1 MEGDSPSV
9 SAKPLNG
16 SMIREKA
23 LDARKE
29 IMALIKAIIW
39 DIGGVLMRTE
49 DPTPRAELAAE
60 LGLRREKLVELVFGG
75 DQGRQAQIGT
85 LTQKELWDF
94 VRSELRLESD
104 DYPDLEQRFFGGDV
118 LDRKLVDFIR
128 TLKPAYKTGI
138 ISNAWSELPDILE
151 EWGILDAFDV
161 VVGSGDVGIMKPD
174 PRIFQLAL
182 ERLTVAPEESV
193 FVDDF
198 IENVEC
204 ARELGIQAIHFQ
216 SREQML
222 RELHNLLNN

>member
-1 MEGDSPSV
+1 MVGFFRV
-9 SAKPLNG
+9 
-16 SMIREKA
+16 KA

-29 IMALIKAIIW
+29 IMALIKAIVW

-60 LGLRREKLVELVFGG
+60 LGLRREELVELVFGG
-75 DQGRQAQIGT
+75 KQGRQAQIGA

-94 VRSELRLESD
+94 VRSELKLESD
-104 DYPDLEQRFFGGDV
+104 DYPDLERRFFGGDI
-118 LDRKLVDFIR
+118 LDRKLVNFVR

-161 VVGSGDVGIMKPD
+161 VVGSGDEGVMKPD
-174 PRIFQLAL
+174 PRIFQIAL
-182 ERLTVAPEESV
+182 DQLSVAPEESV

-198 IENVEC
+198 IENVES
-204 ARELGIQAIHFQ
+204 ARNLGMQAVHFE
-216 SREQML
+216 SREQTL
-222 RELHNLLNN
+222 RELQKLLNI

>member
-1 MEGDSPSV
+1 MVGFFRV
-9 SAKPLNG
+9 
-16 SMIREKA
+16 KA

-29 IMALIKAIIW
+29 IMALIKAIVW

-60 LGLRREKLVELVFGG
+60 LGLRREELVELVFGG
-75 DQGRQAQIGT
+75 KQGRQAQIGA

-94 VRSELRLESD
+94 VRSELKLESD
-104 DYPDLEQRFFGGDV
+104 DYPDLELRFFGGDI
-118 LDRKLVDFIR
+118 LDRKLVDFVR

-161 VVGSGDVGIMKPD
+161 VVGSGDEGVMKPD
-174 PRIFQLAL
+174 PRIFQIAL
-182 ERLTVAPEESV
+182 DQLSVAPEESV

-198 IENVEC
+198 IENVES
-204 ARELGIQAIHFQ
+204 ARNLGMQAVHFE
-216 SREQML
+216 SREQTL
-222 RELHNLLNN
+222 RELQKLLNI

>member
-1 MEGDSPSV
+1 MVGFFRV
-9 SAKPLNG
+9 
-16 SMIREKA
+16 KA

-29 IMALIKAIIW
+29 IMALIKAIVW

-60 LGLRREKLVELVFGG
+60 LGLRREELVELVFGG
-75 DQGRQAQIGT
+75 KQGRQAQIGA

-94 VRSELRLESD
+94 VRSELKLESN
-104 DYPDLEQRFFGGDV
+104 DYPDLERRFFGGDI
-118 LDRKLVDFIR
+118 LDRKLVDFVR

-161 VVGSGDVGIMKPD
+161 VVGSGDEGVMKPD
-174 PRIFQLAL
+174 PRIFQIAL
-182 ERLTVAPEESV
+182 DQLSVAPEESV

-198 IENVEC
+198 IENVES
-204 ARELGIQAIHFQ
+204 ARNLGMQAVHFE
-216 SREQML
+216 SREQTL
-222 RELHNLLNN
+222 RELQKLLNI

>member
-1 MEGDSPSV
+1 MVGFFRV
-9 SAKPLNG
+9 
-16 SMIREKA
+16 KA

-29 IMALIKAIIW
+29 IMALIKAIVW

-60 LGLRREKLVELVFGG
+60 LGLRREELVELVFGG
-75 DQGRQAQIGT
+75 EQGRQAQIGA

-94 VRSELRLESD
+94 VRSELKLESN
-104 DYPDLEQRFFGGDV
+104 DYPDLERRFFGGDI
-118 LDRKLVDFIR
+118 LDRKLVDFVR

-161 VVGSGDVGIMKPD
+161 VVGSGDEGVMKPD
-174 PRIFQLAL
+174 PRIFQIAL
-182 ERLTVAPEESV
+182 DQLSVAPEESV

-198 IENVEC
+198 IENVES
-204 ARELGIQAIHFQ
+204 ARNLGMQAVHFE
-216 SREQML
+216 SREQTL
-222 RELHNLLNN
+222 RELQKLLNI

>member
-1 MEGDSPSV
+1 MVGFFRV
-9 SAKPLNG
+9 
-16 SMIREKA
+16 KA

-29 IMALIKAIIW
+29 IMALIKAIVW

-60 LGLRREKLVELVFGG
+60 LGLRREELVELVFGG
-75 DQGRQAQIGT
+75 KQGRQAQIGA

-94 VRSELRLESD
+94 VRSELKLESD
-104 DYPDLEQRFFGGDV
+104 DYPDLERRFFGGDI
-118 LDRKLVDFIR
+118 LDRKLVDFVR

-161 VVGSGDVGIMKPD
+161 VVGSGDEGVMKPD
-174 PRIFQLAL
+174 PRIFQIAL
-182 ERLTVAPEESV
+182 DQLSVAPEESV

-198 IENVEC
+198 IENVES
-204 ARELGIQAIHFQ
+204 ARNLGMQAVHFE
-216 SREQML
+216 SREQTL
-222 RELHNLLNN
+222 RELQKLLNI

>member
-1 MEGDSPSV
+1 MVGFFRV
-9 SAKPLNG
+9 
-16 SMIREKA
+16 KA

-29 IMALIKAIIW
+29 IMALIKAIVW

-60 LGLRREKLVELVFGG
+60 LGLRREELVELVFGG
-75 DQGRQAQIGT
+75 EQGRQAQIGA

-94 VRSELRLESD
+94 VRSELKLESD
-104 DYPDLEQRFFGGDV
+104 DYPDLERRFFGGDI
-118 LDRKLVDFIR
+118 LDRKLVDFVR

-161 VVGSGDVGIMKPD
+161 VVGSGDEGVMKPD
-174 PRIFQLAL
+174 PRIFQIAL
-182 ERLTVAPEESV
+182 DQLSVAPEESV

-198 IENVEC
+198 IENVES
-204 ARELGIQAIHFQ
+204 ARNLGMQAVHFE
-216 SREQML
+216 SREQTL
-222 RELHNLLNN
+222 RELQKLLNI